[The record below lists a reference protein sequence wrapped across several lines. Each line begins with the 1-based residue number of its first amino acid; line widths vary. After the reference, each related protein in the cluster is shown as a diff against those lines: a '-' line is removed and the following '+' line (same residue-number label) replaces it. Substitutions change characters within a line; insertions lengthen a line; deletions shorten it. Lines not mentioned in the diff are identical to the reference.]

1 MFYCGYSNCD
11 LANGPGA
18 RVSIFTS
25 GCSLKCHGCSNP
37 ESHDRY
43 YGAEFDEDAKARLI
57 KDLGNSYIEGLSI
70 LGGDPLEPYNVYDVT
85 ELCKEVKE
93 RYPDKTIWLWTGR
106 KKEKVENLPIMRYLD
121 VVVSDPYIEKFN
133 TGKCKYRGSSN
144 QRVWLATT
152 GKPYDAEPLEDEHHM
167 NEQLTENGGEIKGE
181 ASGSCSIACGV

>member
-1 MFYCGYSNCD
+1 MRYHGYSNCD

-18 RVSIFTS
+18 RVSLFVQ
-25 GCSLKCHGCSNP
+25 GCSLHCSGCFSPDTWDENGG
-37 ESHDRY
+37 E
-43 YGAEFDEDAKARLI
+43 EFDEDAKARLM
-57 KDLGNSYIEGLSI
+57 KDLGNSYITGLSL
-70 LGGDPLEPYNVYDVT
+70 LGGDPLEPYHLDDVT

-144 QRVWLATT
+144 QRVWWAKTLE
-152 GKPYDAEPLEDEHHM
+152 PYTNEPLEDDHHM

-181 ASGSCSIACGV
+181 TSGSCSIACGA